1 MPTTDELQAQINA
14 LQSQL
19 NSILGMADDDY
30 IHQYSGEEI
39 DAGITAA
46 GKAVRYDLAQSL
58 TAAQQT
64 QARGN
69 IGAAP
74 DGYGLGGNEGQ
85 TAVSMD
91 FDQLTKNGW
100 YTTQSETANAP
111 VDPVSSQRTLIGALH
126 VVSRS
131 LNSVVVQTLYV
142 WQNSVGFN
150 RSGTLRRIRRNGT
163 WEEWEWI
170 DPPMELTAEYRTT
183 ERYLGKP
190 VYTMAFSFG
199 ALPNASDKVVAMPGT
214 DTTCKII
221 EIHGYASNE
230 MTLPGVSG
238 TSTGSQVT
246 LTGVG
251 NRAYVITGSDRSSAT
266 ATIVA
271 KYIKTTD

>member
-1 MPTTDELQAQINA
+1 MP
-14 LQSQL
+14 
-19 NSILGMADDDY
+19 DDY
-30 IHQYSGEEI
+30 YVSQYSGEEI

-126 VVSRS
+126 VVLRS

-190 VYTMAFSFG
+190 VYVKAVNFG
-199 ALPNASDKVVAMPGT
+199 AGPNAATKTVA
-214 DTTCKII
+214 
-221 EIHGYASNE
+221 H
-230 MTLPGVSG
+230 
-238 TSTGSQVT
+238 
-246 LTGVG
+246 GVG
-251 NRAYVITGSDRSSAT
+251 NIDKTIRVWGNIDNYNLIGFSGVSSVFVGTSEIAIQTSENLSARSIVVCMAYT
-266 ATIVA
+266 
-271 KYIKTTD
+271 KTTD

>member
-1 MPTTDELQAQINA
+1 MP
-14 LQSQL
+14 
-19 NSILGMADDDY
+19 DDY
-30 IHQYSGEEI
+30 YVSQYSGEEI

-190 VYTMAFSFG
+190 VYVKAVNFG
-199 ALPNASDKVVAMPGT
+199 AGPSSATKTVA
-214 DTTCKII
+214 
-221 EIHGYASNE
+221 H
-230 MTLPGVSG
+230 
-238 TSTGSQVT
+238 
-246 LTGVG
+246 GVG
-251 NRAYVITGSDRSSAT
+251 NIDKAIRVWGNIDNYNLIGFSGVSSVFVGVSEIAINTSENLSARNIVVGMAYT
-266 ATIVA
+266 
-271 KYIKTTD
+271 KTTD

>member
-1 MPTTDELQAQINA
+1 MPE
-14 LQSQL
+14 SYYV
-19 NSILGMADDDY
+19 S
-30 IHQYSGEEI
+30 QYSGEEI
-39 DAGITAA
+39 DALLGKA
-46 GKAVRYDLAQSL
+46 GSATGAVRYDLAQSL

-64 QARGN
+64 QAREN
-69 IGAAP
+69 IGAAL

-163 WEEWEWI
+163 WEAWEWI

-190 VYTMAFSFG
+190 VYV
-199 ALPNASDKVVAMPGT
+199 KVVDCGNLPASGLKNIAHGIAN
-214 DTTCKII
+214 CKPIYVYG
-221 EIHGYASNE
+221 EMSNGN
-230 MTLPGVSG
+230 TLPYAVG
-238 TSTGSQVT
+238 TSYYISADGTYIQIYVTGDLSNQTVK
-246 LTGVG
+246 
-251 NRAYVITGSDRSSAT
+251 
-266 ATIVA
+266 ATI
-271 KYIKTTD
+271 KYTKTTD